1 VAQKKAASPSH
12 HRHNRKQAP
21 SKSQDNTCANASDTS
36 LPPPPLRA
44 HVRMYFIVEPR
55 FRPPGG
61 PFVLDG
67 QSQLRPDASS
77 GMKIYVAK
85 LLILLNPVSIHLF
98 QLIVQL
104 IALHETITTG
114 FTAEAKHSPKI
125 FGKLSESVQGKLV
138 ELYLELQ

>member
-1 VAQKKAASPSH
+1 MQVIHRFPPS
-12 HRHNRKQAP
+12 
-21 SKSQDNTCANASDTS
+21 
-36 LPPPPLRA
+36 PLRA
-44 HVRMYFIVEPR
+44 HVRMYFIVEPH
-55 FRPPGG
+55 FHPPGG

-114 FTAEAKHSPKI
+114 FTAEAKHNPKI